1 MNEIIT
7 INQQQ
12 IAAKEYQG
20 QRVVTLKDIDLVH
33 NRPEGTAR
41 KRFNDNRE
49 HFIEGTDFYKVK
61 CSEVRPFFGQT
72 LPNGFNP
79 NADIILITESGYL
92 MLVKSFT
99 DDLAWEVQRALVNN
113 YFRVKTAETNLSQLS
128 PELRLLISLELQQK
142 EQKAAIEDVNR
153 RVDHIGEV
161 ISLSPNSWRA
171 DARNLIIGIA
181 HQMGGTEFIKEVQA
195 EIFRLIDERG
205 GVSLSVRL
213 ANKRRR
219 MADEGVCKSKRDKV
233 NKLDIIAEDKKLI
246 EIYLAIVKEMAVKNG
261 VQLRKDG
268 ENV

>member
-41 KRFNDNRE
+41 RNFNTNRE
-49 HFIEGTDFYKVK
+49 HLIEGTDYF
-61 CSEVRPFFGQT
+61 VRNSYEAKEEFDMVA
-72 LPNGFNP
+72 PNG
-79 NADIILITESGYL
+79 LVLLTESGYL

-161 ISLSPNSWRA
+161 ISLSPNSWRS

-195 EIFRLIDERG
+195 EVFRLVDERG

-219 MADEGVCKSKRDKV
+219 MADEGVCKSKRDKI

-261 VQLRKDG
+261 VQLRVEEKR
-268 ENV
+268 

>member
-41 KRFNDNRE
+41 RNFNTNRE
-49 HFIEGTDFYKVK
+49 HLIEGTDYF
-61 CSEVRPFFGQT
+61 VRNSYEAKEEFDMVA
-72 LPNGFNP
+72 PNG
-79 NADIILITESGYL
+79 LVLLTESGYL

-161 ISLSPNSWRA
+161 ISLSPNSWRS

-181 HQMGGTEFIKEVQA
+181 HQMGGTEYIKEVQA
-195 EIFRLIDERG
+195 EVFRLVDERG

>member
-49 HFIEGTDFYKVK
+49 HFIEGTDYFKICASEIRTHKIMELSSKVQ
-61 CSEVRPFFGQT
+61 EDVT
-72 LPNGFNP
+72 
-79 NADIILITESGYL
+79 LITESGYF

-195 EIFRLIDERG
+195 EVFRLVDERG
-205 GVSLSVRL
+205 GVFLSVRL

>member
-12 IAAKEYQG
+12 IAAKEYQS

-49 HFIEGTDFYKVK
+49 HFIEGTDYFKICASEIRTHKIMELSPKVQ
-61 CSEVRPFFGQT
+61 EDVT
-72 LPNGFNP
+72 
-79 NADIILITESGYL
+79 LITESGYL

-181 HQMGGTEFIKEVQA
+181 HQMGGTEYIKEVQA
-195 EIFRLIDERG
+195 EVFRLVDERG

-261 VQLRKDG
+261 VQLRKEG
-268 ENV
+268 ENA

>member
-49 HFIEGTDFYKVK
+49 HFIEGTDYF
-61 CSEVRPFFGQT
+61 VRKTDEAKEEFGIAA
-72 LPNGFNP
+72 PNG
-79 NADIILITESGYL
+79 LMLLTESGYL

-99 DDLAWEVQRALVNN
+99 DDLAGEVQRALVNN

-161 ISLSPNSWRA
+161 ISLSPNSWRS

-195 EIFRLIDERG
+195 EVFRLVDERG

-268 ENV
+268 ENA

>member
-49 HFIEGTDFYKVK
+49 HFIEGTDYYKITP
-61 CSEVRPFFGQT
+61 SEFRTAIGEMDARQSNDVT
-72 LPNGFNP
+72 
-79 NADIILITESGYL
+79 LITESGYL

-161 ISLSPNSWRA
+161 ISLSPNSWRS

-195 EIFRLIDERG
+195 EIFRLVDERG

>member
-41 KRFNDNRE
+41 KRFSDNRE

-161 ISLSPNSWRA
+161 ISLSPNSWRS
-171 DARNLIIGIA
+171 DARNLIIGDDD
-181 HQMGGTEFIKEVQA
+181 IKNEYEVDLHPCSVCGRMYENVPLIVSTDA
-195 EIFRLIDERG
+195 DIEEIFMAHDWEEPYQSNEDGDASCAMDE
-205 GVSLSVRL
+205 V
-213 ANKRRR
+213 
-219 MADEGVCKSKRDKV
+219 
-233 NKLDIIAEDKKLI
+233 IASGCVLLFPDT
-246 EIYLAIVKEMAVKNG
+246 
-261 VQLRKDG
+261 
-268 ENV
+268 

>member
-49 HFIEGTDFYKVK
+49 HFIEGTDYYELNQP
-61 CSEVRPFFGQT
+61 SEIRTLGITRPQGGT
-72 LPNGFNP
+72 PSNL
-79 NADIILITESGYL
+79 ILLTESGYL

-161 ISLSPNSWRA
+161 ISLSPNSWRS

-195 EIFRLIDERG
+195 EIFRLVDERG

>member
-41 KRFNDNRE
+41 RNFNTNRE
-49 HFIEGTDFYKVK
+49 HLIEGTDYF
-61 CSEVRPFFGQT
+61 VRNSYEAKEEFDMVA
-72 LPNGFNP
+72 PNG
-79 NADIILITESGYL
+79 LVLLTESGYF

-161 ISLSPNSWRA
+161 ISLSPNSWRS